1 MVEPMRNVKCD
12 GCGGVP
18 AFNKRLP
25 CHHIYCGACI
35 DDMEAAAREGSQPM
49 ITCQSLS
56 CGAVHHIPEGAGS
69 LPSDE
74 SVARMVENLGR
85 LELSD
90 LCSSAGCGKEVY
102 KFDCKHCHKSFCHDC
117 FIQHFK
123 DCISEK
129 ISFYE
134 SAIPHFCDL
143 EQQLLQNKASI
154 QSARTEMYG
163 KIRSCIS
170 RLEEILN
177 DSMAELDQREAA
189 IDAKL
194 SDISKITA
202 NPEFHVEAKSLL
214 STLDDEWSLLDLLKK
229 SFDHA
234 VPTVQHSPF
243 SQLTYPL
250 TCHFHDDSE
259 LTEAINNFRTISFDA
274 PPEPAICEGAV
285 GPLMLWSKFR
295 WITEV
300 GLC

>member
-25 CHHIYCGACI
+25 CHRIYCGACI
-35 DDMEAAAREGSQPM
+35 DDMEAAAREGSQPT

-90 LCSSAGCGKEVY
+90 LCSSADCGKEVY

-170 RLEEILN
+170 RLEKILN
-177 DSMAELDQREAA
+177 DSIIFKVHILRAFLIFVTR
-189 IDAKL
+189 
-194 SDISKITA
+194 
-202 NPEFHVEAKSLL
+202 
-214 STLDDEWSLLDLLKK
+214 K
-229 SFDHA
+229 SFGHYYIKMHCTLYSA
-234 VPTVQHSPF
+234 WLIEIFKIYLYTSH
-243 SQLTYPL
+243 
-250 TCHFHDDSE
+250 
-259 LTEAINNFRTISFDA
+259 
-274 PPEPAICEGAV
+274 
-285 GPLMLWSKFR
+285 
-295 WITEV
+295 
-300 GLC
+300 